1 MSDGE
6 NDFDSLGRHLEG
18 IHGALSSLA
27 RHLAQ
32 REGAGPVKQQ
42 LEWAANHLGQAI
54 REIQGAPSD
63 PAQALALAVATA
75 AAEPVQRAP
84 LLDGRDGL
92 MDGLRGTTRSITL
105 SEILGFI
112 ATLRKSGVLRVSTG
126 AESFVVQLAEGHVVF
141 AQSDAPPP
149 GQRLG
154 EILAARGTV
163 TAEACDRLAA
173 DRTIP
178 EGLLGQRL
186 VGEGLLRQEDLRLA
200 LSYQIQCIFHRLFHA
215 RGALFQFDEGVSLI
229 SPEDVRLNV
238 TSLLLES
245 ARSSDERARDPRHL
259 HDLGLVRRGM

>member
-1 MSDGE
+1 VSE
-6 NDFDSLGRHLEG
+6 SESEFDSLGRHLEG
-18 IHGALSSLA
+18 IHSALRSLV

-32 REGAGPVKQQ
+32 REGAGPVKKQ
-42 LEWAANHLGQAI
+42 LDLAANHLGAAI
-54 REIQGAPSD
+54 REIQGTGAD
-63 PAQALALAVATA
+63 PAEGADG
-75 AAEPVQRAP
+75 AAEPVQKAP

-126 AESFVVQLAEGHVVF
+126 AESFVVQLADGHVVF

-154 EILAARGTV
+154 EILSARGTV
-163 TAEACDRLAA
+163 ASEVCDRLAE
-173 DRTIP
+173 DRTLP
-178 EGLLGQRL
+178 EGLIGQRL
-186 VGEGLLRQEDLRLA
+186 VGEGLLSQEDLKHA

-215 RGALFQFDEGVSLI
+215 RGALFQFDEGVSVI
-229 SPEDVRLNV
+229 SPDDVRLNV

-245 ARSSDERARDPRHL
+245 ARSSDEHARDPRHL
-259 HDLGLVRRGM
+259 HDYRVRQGA

>member
-1 MSDGE
+1 
-6 NDFDSLGRHLEG
+6 
-18 IHGALSSLA
+18 
-27 RHLAQ
+27 
-32 REGAGPVKQQ
+32 
-42 LEWAANHLGQAI
+42 
-54 REIQGAPSD
+54 
-63 PAQALALAVATA
+63 
-75 AAEPVQRAP
+75 
-84 LLDGRDGL
+84 

-163 TAEACDRLAA
+163 AAEVCDRLAA

-186 VGEGLLRQEDLRLA
+186 VGEGLLRQEDLRVA

-259 HDLGLVRRGM
+259 HDCGPVRQGA

>member
-1 MSDGE
+1 VSE
-6 NDFDSLGRHLEG
+6 SEFDSLGRHLAG
-18 IHGALSSLA
+18 IHGALRSLV

-32 REGAGPVKQQ
+32 RTDAGPVKKQ
-42 LEWAANHLGQAI
+42 LDLAANHLGQAI
-54 REIQGAPSD
+54 REIQGAGAEP
-63 PAQALALAVATA
+63 LAADGP
-75 AAEPVQRAP
+75 AEPVQKAP

-126 AESFVVQLAEGHVVF
+126 AESFVVQLADGHVVF

-154 EILAARGTV
+154 EILSARGAV
-163 TAEACDRLAA
+163 GAEVSARLAA
-173 DRTIP
+173 ERTLP

-186 VGEGLLRQEDLRLA
+186 VGEGLLSQDALKHALA
-200 LSYQIQCIFHRLFHA
+200 YQIQCIFHRLFHA
-215 RGALFQFDEGVSLI
+215 RGALFQFDEGVSVI
-229 SPEDVRLNV
+229 SPDDVRLNV

-245 ARSSDERARDPRHL
+245 ARSSDEHARDPRHL
-259 HDLGLVRRGM
+259 HDYGRLRQGA